1 MSFSR
6 FIPVCLILVAGAW
19 GCQETPAP
27 ETSQGDPVNRGAL
40 LQFWANDIIEPRYHA
55 FEEAV
60 GQLEQSAQNFVSQPS
75 TSRHQQLYRD
85 FRTAYLRWQAV
96 APLPTPAAEALGLAN
111 YSNVYPVDTSQLEA
125 NIQGGKTDLSL
136 PSTFDEQGFPA
147 LDYLLAAKGSPT
159 ATVRHFQENPARGQY
174 LLRLT
179 TRLETLSKQVMQQ
192 WESGGRSRFI
202 AADGASATASVNQLV
217 NDYIY
222 YYERKLRAGKIGIP
236 AGVFSGSTRAK
247 AVEAPFSD
255 TLSRSLALAS
265 LDACTAFFTGQSELA
280 SSRGPSLKSYLDTLG
295 TRHNGRLLS
304 EAIVEQFAQ
313 ARQKIKALPPSFA
326 SAVRSQNALML
337 EAYDALQVN
346 VVYLKVDMLQALNI
360 RVDYVDAD
368 GD

>member
-1 MSFSR
+1 MTLLRR
-6 FIPVCLILVAGAW
+6 FPLALLFLTLAW
-19 GCQETPAP
+19 GCEENAGPAP
-27 ETSQGDPVNRGAL
+27 AKGDSVDRAAL
-40 LQFWANDIIEPRYHA
+40 LQFWAADIIEPRYQA
-55 FEEAV
+55 YDQAV
-60 GQLEQSAQNFVSQPS
+60 NQLEQSAQAFVEQPGI
-75 TSRHQQLYRD
+75 TKYQKLYDRY
-85 FRTAYLRWQAV
+85 RTAYLRWQAV

-111 YSNVYPVDTSQLEA
+111 YTNVYPVDTAQIETHIREA
-125 NIQGGKTDLSL
+125 NIDLSL

-147 LDYLLAAKGSPT
+147 LDYLLAGPGSPQT
-159 ATVRHFQENPARGQY
+159 ILRRFQDNPARGQY

-179 TRLETLSKQVMQQ
+179 GRLANLSQQVMEQ
-192 WESGGRSRFI
+192 WDQGGRSNFI

-236 AGVFSGSTRAK
+236 AGVFSGSPRAT

-265 LDACTAFFTGQSELA
+265 IEACARFFRGESERA
-280 SSRGPSLKSYLDTLG
+280 SRKGPSLKSYLDTLG
-295 TRHNGRLLS
+295 TRHQDGLLS
-304 EAIVEQFAQ
+304 EAIVGQFAR
-313 ARQKIKALPPSFA
+313 ARQKVKALPPSFA
-326 SAVRSQNALML
+326 TAVRSQNTLML